1 MRGMNMDRKETE
13 RRASGRRPL
22 GRTLLSAWLCVTL
35 GLGMAAVTPAAQAER
50 LKEVASIQGVRTNQL
65 LGYGLMVGLDGTGDQ
80 TTQAPF
86 TAQSMKSL
94 LSQLGIQLPPGTTPQ
109 LKNSAAVI
117 VTAQLPAYA
126 QPGQVIDVTVS
137 SVGNAKSL
145 RGGTLLLTPL
155 RGVDG
160 QVYAVAQGN
169 VVVGGAGASA
179 GGSKVQINHLSAGRI
194 PNGATVERVVP
205 NDTLAGD
212 SIRVELN
219 RTDFSNVRLVT
230 EAINRR
236 MRSAPGGDARQAV
249 ALDARVIEVPL
260 PRDAGQRVAFLAELE
275 SMEVALSAAP
285 AKVVVNARTG
295 SVVMNQAVELA
306 PSAVAH
312 GNLSVTVSST
322 PLVSQPAPLSQGQ
335 TVAAEMA
342 DITVRQEGGAV
353 MMLPKSA
360 QLKDVVK
367 ALNSLGAT
375 PQDLIAILQA
385 LQVAGS
391 LKAELEII

>member
-1 MRGMNMDRKETE
+1 MNGYLGGRPT
-13 RRASGRRPL
+13 GRR
-22 GRTLLSAWLCVTL
+22 RKAALLMTMGF
-35 GLGMAAVTPAAQAER
+35 GLGVLLGAAAPAKAER

-86 TAQSMKSL
+86 TAQSMNSL
-94 LSQLGIQLPPGTTPQ
+94 LSQLGIQLPPGVTPQ

-126 QPGQVIDVTVS
+126 QPGQAIDVTVS

-212 SIRVELN
+212 SIRIELKQ
-219 RTDFSNVRLVT
+219 TDFSNVRVVA

-236 MRSAPGGDARQAV
+236 IRNAPGADGRQAV
-249 ALDARVIEVPL
+249 ALDARVVEVPL
-260 PRDAGQRVAFLAELE
+260 PRNPAQRVGFLAELE
-275 SMEVALSAAP
+275 SMEVSLAAPP
-285 AKVVVNARTG
+285 AKVIVNARTG
-295 SVVMNQAVELA
+295 SVVMNQAVSLS

-360 QLKDVVK
+360 QLKDVVR
-367 ALNSLGAT
+367 ALNTLGAT